1 MLLALL
7 ALIAC
12 ASQIVIPL
20 IPPRN
25 TRNGASM
32 SSIQIEVKNCN
43 NLDSAVISLAEQK
56 LNIKFAPNGTGKS
69 TIARA
74 VLFGLNGDQ
83 NLLSEL
89 MPFKLRKENPEN
101 KQPEVKG
108 AEALKKIMC
117 FNEEYVSQFIFKKE
131 LLSNSFDILVRT
143 DAYKQK
149 EQEIE
154 ELVSNIKQLFSG
166 NRELESLIATLNE
179 MGGAFKLSKGG
190 LDKKSTGM
198 KGLLAGNKIQHIPPG
213 LESYTAFIQ
222 GKNSVGW
229 IDWQTKGYEFSELSD
244 SCPFCT
250 SHAADKMDQIKK
262 VGQEYDKNTIKNLIA
277 IILVIEKL
285 GDYFSDEAR
294 SKLTAITVLKDGI
307 EKEHEE
313 FLATVKRQIDTFTEK
328 LEKLRTLSA
337 FQFKDGEKVAEKLPA
352 YKLDLKF
359 FSELSS
365 NKMQD
370 AIAPINASID
380 AVIEQAGLLQGK
392 INQQRSEMK
401 RTVERH
407 QKDINEFLEYAGYRY
422 AVEIA
427 GEGEQAQLKLRHID
441 HEEHLSGG
449 SQHLSFG
456 ERNAFAIVL
465 FMYECLAKKPDLII
479 LDDPISSFDKN
490 KKYAIL
496 EMLFR
501 RDSDLC
507 LKSKTVLMLTHDV
520 EPIIDTIRSLEKQF
534 SNQTSSAFLKLVAGQ
549 ICESA
554 ICKDDIQTFS
564 QICESIITSEKHDVI
579 KLIYMRRHYEIENNK
594 GDAYQVLSNVF
605 KKRERAI
612 DTREPRGV
620 DGNHPE
626 MGAAKFENG
635 CAEVSRRLPGFSYS
649 DLLNQI
655 TDISALKLLYGAS
668 TNGYEKLQVFR
679 LLGLDVGNSVIQ
691 KFINESYHIEN
702 EFICQLDP
710 TKFDTIPGYVIAE
723 CDKLLAL
730 AEA

>member
-1 MLLALL
+1 
-7 ALIAC
+7 
-12 ASQIVIPL
+12 
-20 IPPRN
+20 
-25 TRNGASM
+25 M
-32 SSIQIEVKNCN
+32 SSIEIEVKNCN
-43 NLDSAVISLAEQK
+43 NFDAAVISLAEYK

-69 TIARA
+69 TIAKA
-74 VLFGLNGDQ
+74 VLFGLQGDQ
-83 NLLSEL
+83 DRLSEL

-101 KQPEVKG
+101 KRPQVNG

-117 FNEEYVSQFIFKKE
+117 FNEDYISQFLFKKE
-131 LLSNSFDILVRT
+131 LLSNSFDILIRT

-154 ELVSNIKQLFSG
+154 GLISNIKQLFSG
-166 NRELESLIATLNE
+166 NLELESLIATLNE
-179 MGGAFKLSKGG
+179 MGGAFKISKAGI
-190 LDKKSTGM
+190 DKKSTGM

-213 LESYTAFIQ
+213 LESYAAFIQ
-222 GKNSVGW
+222 SKNSVGW
-229 IDWQTKGYEFSELSD
+229 IDWQTKGYEFAELSD
-244 SCPFCT
+244 NCPFCT
-250 SHAADKMDQIKK
+250 SHAADKKEQIKK
-262 VGQEYDKNTIKNLIA
+262 VGQEYDKNTIKNLMA
-277 IILVIEKL
+277 IISVIEKL

-294 SKLTAITVLKDGI
+294 SKLAAITVLKDGI
-307 EKEHEE
+307 GKEHEAY
-313 FLATVKRQIDTFTEK
+313 LATVKTQIDNFTEK

-337 FQFKDGEKVAEKLPA
+337 FQFKDGEKVAGVLPS
-352 YKLDLKF
+352 YKLDLQF

-365 NKMQD
+365 NKMQG
-370 AIAPINASID
+370 AIDPINASID
-380 AVIEQAGLLQGK
+380 ALIEQAGQLQGK
-392 INQQRSEMK
+392 INQQRSEIK
-401 RTVERH
+401 KAVERH

-422 AVEIA
+422 AVEIV
-427 GEGEQAQLKLRHID
+427 GEGEQAQLRLRHID

-449 SQHLSFG
+449 DQHLSFG

-501 RDSDLC
+501 RDADSC

-534 SNQTSSAFLKLVAGQ
+534 GNQTSSAFLRLASGQ
-549 ICESA
+549 ICETA
-554 ICKDDIQTFS
+554 IGKDDIQAFS
-564 QICESIITSEKHDVI
+564 QICKSAVASEKHDVI
-579 KLIYMRRHYEIENNK
+579 KLIYMRRHYEIADNK

-612 DTREPRGV
+612 DTREPRGP

-626 MGAAKFENG
+626 MESAKFARG
-635 CAEVSRRLPGFSYS
+635 CTEVSSWLTGFSYS
-649 DLLNQI
+649 DLLNRI
-655 TDISALKLLYGAS
+655 ADISALKLLYGAS
-668 TNGYEKLQVFR
+668 MNGYEKLQVFR
-679 LLGLDVGNSVIQ
+679 LLELDVGNSVIQ

-710 TKFDTIPGYVIAE
+710 ARFDTIPEYVIAE
-723 CDKLLAL
+723 CDRLLAQ